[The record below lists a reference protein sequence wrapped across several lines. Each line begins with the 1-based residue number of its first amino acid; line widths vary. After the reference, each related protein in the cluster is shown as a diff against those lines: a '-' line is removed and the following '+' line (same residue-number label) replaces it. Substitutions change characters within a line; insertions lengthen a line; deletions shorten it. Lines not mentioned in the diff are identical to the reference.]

1 MQNLVLGLG
10 AAVMAV
16 AIGLTPFIYTSL
28 SGGIKTLIL
37 ASLTV
42 VALVLPIWIARRG
55 LTTTAEW
62 IAPLGMVLILLD
74 AEELWVGG
82 LRRLGL
88 SATVYAGLAT
98 LVAAIVAYL
107 SHEVSKLS
115 MLRFTAAAFLQ
126 PVLPLLLYPWLV
138 NTTSWASALA
148 AVAAVDL
155 VIAQRT
161 RQRYPDGRYLRIAVR
176 VLQEVVTGGAI
187 VLATIALIRAHDAR
201 SATHAGAA
209 LMASAVTGLAA
220 GLLFRHLIMRDV
232 WAGIAAIASVL
243 CFGRIGALAEPGL
256 GLITTSLALVATAVL
271 VRALPGYAR
280 LGGRIGGAAAV
291 AFTAALI
298 AVRGWS
304 AFVGPID
311 ASTPTWNA
319 SLARYSAVVA
329 EHVPANASQVVSAVV
344 LTTFGAMIMAS
355 PAWRRVSLVGGIT
368 TAAVLAPG
376 AWHLPWPAAIAAA
389 GVPAIALGAF
399 NLTAANKRESWIGV
413 AAALVSGGYAA
424 VIAMA
429 QPIGQAVVLLVF
441 GFAGIGIGYPVLG
454 MSLRPQDRSPRVG
467 VEPGAA
473 AVVAPPSKTP
483 PVAPLPT
490 DDGPPALVDELLKAP
505 ASARPRSRPWLRWFG
520 VTWTGNY
527 DTRAGD
533 AAWGAAALALPGFI
547 AAFVA
552 SLAPETPP
560 VSAILAASFLML
572 AAVLVAVALS
582 QVARIQRTPL
592 TVGGATLA
600 SLVIAIAAVRTS
612 AAQAVDVGISL
623 LLLATAIVL
632 SIAPSLTTG
641 VRLPGRFVGRGAH
654 LFWLDSDEVAAA
666 VATAAAIASVA
677 RVASLAA
684 PSLVMVAM
692 AVVVLCAAAGTRALP
707 APWRAGPTAGA
718 WLIGLGIAVIASV
731 HAIHA
736 AIAVVVQVNHPI
748 WDVDPHGWGAK
759 AALAA
764 GDVAQAS
771 LSLVLLAAAAAVVLP
786 PLQRKMAVAV
796 TLGLALLAA
805 PAALH
810 TPLNGPVIASGIG
823 ATVAGLVAARSA
835 ERGPSMVCGTVA
847 SLLFGNTIVTSLT
860 SSANTVVALVGSAA
874 VNAIVAFT
882 AAGTVRRIEVAA
894 RQAAEP
900 QRALPGR
907 VDAGAATGAG
917 ATAARADAARGVRVA
932 PSPVVSRPVAPR
944 PVSRRTGVAI
954 DVEHLVMLGGGSLGA
969 GMIAFASAA
978 GVVAAAGH
986 KPMTVVLAAFLAG
999 LSLAL
1004 ALVAGVAKRLAAL
1017 LPFASGAVSIAGLGV
1032 GLAALWLPPANRF
1045 TDVGIFAAGGALLA
1059 VVAEMIRSSVVV
1071 PPPRRVIQP
1080 VPRPVRLPRERH
1092 TAVLLAAGPA
1102 ATLALATLANSV
1114 LAALIGPYR
1123 WAHASMVWTGPPN
1136 DSVDALGGWA
1146 HRLISQPAGI
1156 GTAILL
1162 TAAGALTAI
1171 GFGGSRQ
1178 ALIGRTVA
1186 VVVPGLAVTL
1196 LLTPYLVRAPW
1207 PYGPIAAVTVAAI
1220 CHLALALTRELPE
1233 SEAASAL
1240 RAARQTVIGIAVA
1253 SGGAGIAG
1261 GLATPATTIA
1271 TVATATG
1278 AGTVAA
1284 VWGRIP
1290 ISRIAGW
1297 ILAAAGAQSLA
1308 LVICLDEHLAPYN
1321 AAFVVGG
1328 VAAALLIAAALLP
1341 SLRRREALAESLT
1354 VEISAYAGAVVALI
1368 LAAKR
1373 LDHLA
1378 IFLSAWGAVL
1388 GVAAARQRRSN
1399 LYRHLLLWHGA
1410 LHLAVGLC
1418 LLVKV
1423 QSVGIPEAYSLTVA
1437 AVAVV
1442 AGWFERRWHPELT
1455 SWVTY
1460 GVALT
1465 AALAPSLVIEI
1476 ATGQTLLRRTL
1487 LLAGAAGVTVFGA
1500 IRRQQA
1506 PVIIGA
1512 VTLLGATINEL
1523 ARYSTTALILVLMA
1537 IIAAVLIG
1545 VGATYEKRSR
1555 NLQRVRNLLDRLQ

>member
-209 LMASAVTGLAA
+209 LMAGAVTGLAA

-291 AFTAALI
+291 AFTAVLI

-304 AFVGPID
+304 AFAGPID

-319 SLARYSAVVA
+319 SLSRYAAVVA

-355 PAWRRVSLVGGIT
+355 PAWRRISLVGGIT

-376 AWHLPWPAAIAAA
+376 AWYLPWPAAIAAA
-389 GVPAIALGAF
+389 GIPAIALGAF

-441 GFAGIGIGYPVLG
+441 GFAGIAIGYPVLG
-454 MSLRPQDRSPRVG
+454 MSLRPQERSPRVG
-467 VEPGAA
+467 VEPDAA
-473 AVVAPPSKTP
+473 AVAPPPSKTP

-490 DDGPPALVDELLKAP
+490 DDGRPALVDELLKVP
-505 ASARPRSRPWLRWFG
+505 ASSQSRPRPWLRWFG

-552 SLAPETPP
+552 SLAPETPH

-600 SLVIAIAAVRTS
+600 SLVIAIAAIRTS
-612 AAQAVDVGISL
+612 AAQPVDVGISL
-623 LLLATAIVL
+623 LLLSTAIVL

-707 APWRAGPTAGA
+707 ASWRAGPTAGA

-736 AIAVVVQVNHPI
+736 AIAVVHVNHPI
-748 WDVDPHGWGAK
+748 WHVDPQGWGGR

-771 LSLVLLAAAAAVVLP
+771 ISLVLLAAAAAVVLP

-823 ATVAGLVAARSA
+823 ATVAGLVAARST

-874 VNAIVAFT
+874 VNAVVAFT
-882 AAGTVRRIEVAA
+882 AAGTVRRIELAA
-894 RQAAEP
+894 VQAAEP

-907 VDAGAATGAG
+907 VEVGAATGAG
-917 ATAARADAARGVRVA
+917 AAAAQPYTARGVRLA
-932 PSPVVSRPVAPR
+932 PGPVVSRPVAPR

-1004 ALVAGVAKRLAAL
+1004 ALVASVAKRLAAL

-1080 VPRPVRLPRERH
+1080 VPRPVRLPRERR

-1290 ISRIAGW
+1290 ISRITGW

-1328 VAAALLIAAALLP
+1328 VAAGLLIAAALLP

-1368 LAAKR
+1368 LAAQR

-1555 NLQRVRNLLDRLQ
+1555 NMQRVRNLLDRLQ